1 MWANVAAKMQHIRK
15 IEFDNYK
22 SGLPHQQKSQQLI
35 MRNIWT
41 SFDFISGPENQ
52 KKFDDICVGGV
63 VLNKLYQYPE
73 LPRGMMKWQMR
84 RI

>member
-1 MWANVAAKMQHIRK
+1 MWANVAAKMQAIRK
-15 IEFDNYK
+15 VKFDYYE

-35 MRNIWT
+35 MRYSWT
-41 SFDFISGPENQ
+41 SFDSVSGPENL

-63 VLNKLYQYPE
+63 VLNRLFQYPE
-73 LPRGMMKWQMR
+73 PPRGMLKWQMR